1 MPPLPGVAAAPPAF
15 SGISTV
21 PYSLTTLYRMLQN
34 KDVTEI
40 LAQPRLVMKNGRSG
54 GFLAGGEF
62 PVVQTLS
69 DSFSVEFKPFGVRL
83 DFVPTLN
90 WSDRIDLRVFP
101 EVSEIDQTVSVQGV
115 PGLKVRRTVNRVE
128 MKEGESLVI
137 GGLLDRRILKDL
149 TKFPLLGDVPILGA
163 LFRSTRFRNQ
173 ETELVFVITPRIVK
187 TMKPGEKPQ
196 LPSLEKYDDP
206 DIRQIPLPGA
216 SEQRS
221 TDRPSGSRSDHSLRA
236 VPVCAAITGITDV
249 EDRETSIMKL
259 PIYLI
264 GEDSLALASL
274 RQQLEKEP
282 AFFIETRVH
291 NYADA
296 FDHLRSKSGPIV
308 AVIDLN
314 RDEER
319 ALAVAA
325 EIKFKLSNVHLVMT
339 APDDNPQTLLRAMR
353 SGAEEYL
360 SQPFNWQEVLKS
372 FDHIRKKIDVHSS
385 PGRGI
390 ERGKIIA
397 VSSNKGGVGAT
408 TLAANLASN
417 LAGRNK
423 SVCLVDLVLQ
433 FGSVTS
439 FLNIDASYTILDLAK
454 NVKRIDPLLLDGSLV
469 KHSSGVRVLA
479 EPFYAEDARRITPS
493 DIDEILDVLAQS
505 FDFVVVD
512 TAKEFD
518 EMLALVL
525 DKAGLVLFVT
535 EMDVP
540 SLKSAHRA
548 FELFERMGIYDKKIR
563 LILNRY
569 VKSKL
574 MSLESVEKALGVKV
588 FWTLPNNYP
597 TAIAAVNQ
605 GLSIEESDPRSDIAD
620 SYAGLTTAVLEVFKY
635 PGHGMTG
642 EEDDDKK
649 SGLLSRLIPMRGLL
663 K

>member
-1 MPPLPGVAAAPPAF
+1 
-15 SGISTV
+15 
-21 PYSLTTLYRMLQN
+21 
-34 KDVTEI
+34 
-40 LAQPRLVMKNGRSG
+40 
-54 GFLAGGEF
+54 
-62 PVVQTLS
+62 
-69 DSFSVEFKPFGVRL
+69 
-83 DFVPTLN
+83 
-90 WSDRIDLRVFP
+90 
-101 EVSEIDQTVSVQGV
+101 
-115 PGLKVRRTVNRVE
+115 
-128 MKEGESLVI
+128 
-137 GGLLDRRILKDL
+137 
-149 TKFPLLGDVPILGA
+149 
-163 LFRSTRFRNQ
+163 
-173 ETELVFVITPRIVK
+173 
-187 TMKPGEKPQ
+187 
-196 LPSLEKYDDP
+196 
-206 DIRQIPLPGA
+206 
-216 SEQRS
+216 
-221 TDRPSGSRSDHSLRA
+221 
-236 VPVCAAITGITDV
+236 
-249 EDRETSIMKL
+249 MKL
-259 PIYLI
+259 PIHLI

-274 RQQLEKEP
+274 RQQLEKES
-282 AFFIETRVH
+282 AFAIEPRVQ

-296 FDHLRSKSGPIV
+296 LEHLRSKSGPIV

-319 ALAVAA
+319 AFAVAA

-339 APDDNPQTLLRAMR
+339 SPDHDPQTLLRAMR

-360 SQPFNWQEVLKS
+360 TQPFNWQEVLTS
-372 FDHIRKKIDVHSS
+372 FDHIRKKIDVRPSG
-385 PGRGI
+385 PGP
-390 ERGKIIA
+390 ERGKLIA
-397 VSSNKGGVGAT
+397 VSSNKGGVGSTTMAT
-408 TLAANLASN
+408 NLASN
-417 LAGRNK
+417 LASRNK

-439 FLNIDASYTILDLAK
+439 FLNIDATYTILDLAK

-479 EPFYAEDARRITPS
+479 EPFYAEDARRITPP
-493 DIDEILDVLAQS
+493 DIDEILDVLAES

-518 EMLALVL
+518 DMLALVL

-574 MSLESVEKALGVKV
+574 MSLESVEKALGVRV

-605 GLSIEESDPRSDIAD
+605 GLSIEESDPRSDIAG
-620 SYAGLTTAVLEVFKY
+620 SYAGLTTAVLEAFMY
-635 PGHGMTG
+635 PGLGAG
-642 EEDDDKK
+642 REDDDKK
-649 SGLLSRLIPMRGLL
+649 SGLFGRWMPVRGLL

>member
-1 MPPLPGVAAAPPAF
+1 
-15 SGISTV
+15 
-21 PYSLTTLYRMLQN
+21 
-34 KDVTEI
+34 
-40 LAQPRLVMKNGRSG
+40 
-54 GFLAGGEF
+54 
-62 PVVQTLS
+62 
-69 DSFSVEFKPFGVRL
+69 
-83 DFVPTLN
+83 
-90 WSDRIDLRVFP
+90 
-101 EVSEIDQTVSVQGV
+101 
-115 PGLKVRRTVNRVE
+115 
-128 MKEGESLVI
+128 
-137 GGLLDRRILKDL
+137 
-149 TKFPLLGDVPILGA
+149 
-163 LFRSTRFRNQ
+163 
-173 ETELVFVITPRIVK
+173 
-187 TMKPGEKPQ
+187 
-196 LPSLEKYDDP
+196 
-206 DIRQIPLPGA
+206 
-216 SEQRS
+216 
-221 TDRPSGSRSDHSLRA
+221 
-236 VPVCAAITGITDV
+236 
-249 EDRETSIMKL
+249 MKL

-282 AFFIETRVH
+282 AFFIEPRVH
-291 NYADA
+291 SYADA
-296 FDHLRSKSGPIV
+296 LEDLRTKSGPVV

-319 ALAVAA
+319 AFAIAT
-325 EIKFKLSNVHLVMT
+325 EIKFKLANVHLVMT
-339 APDDNPQTLLRAMR
+339 SLDHNPQILLRAMR

-372 FDHIRKKIDVHSS
+372 FDHIRKKIDVHSP
-385 PGRGI
+385 PGRGV

-397 VSSNKGGVGAT
+397 VSSNKGGVGST
-408 TLAANLASN
+408 TLATNLASN
-417 LAGRNK
+417 LAGRSK

-479 EPFYAEDARRITPS
+479 EPFFAEDARRITPS

-525 DKAGLVLFVT
+525 DKASLVLFVT

-548 FELFERMGIYDKKIR
+548 FELLERMGIYDKKIR

-574 MSLESVEKALGVKV
+574 MTLESVEKALGVKV

-620 SYAGLTTAVLEVFKY
+620 SYDGLTRAVLEVFHHS
-635 PGHGMTG
+635 GFGTRE
-642 EEDDDKK
+642 EEDDEAKK